1 MTRATDSIANGMGW
15 EGRKRSLT
23 AGNNELSEKTA
34 APRFQNICKTD
45 LVTKGNCMHAHA
57 HALTRTGLAPPTSNL
72 VIILEDG
79 PIRFY
84 SLRARNA
91 CGRAN
96 YGIWT
101 KSADD

>member
-45 LVTKGNCMHAHA
+45 LVTKGNCTHAHALAFNA
-57 HALTRTGLAPPTSNL
+57 HALTRTGLAPPTINL
-72 VIILEDG
+72 VIILED
-79 PIRFY
+79 
-84 SLRARNA
+84 
-91 CGRAN
+91 
-96 YGIWT
+96 
-101 KSADD
+101 